1 MGEKKKDIKM
11 KEKFILL
18 IKKYCI
24 TLIFF
29 VANLCFYGMFIVKH
43 YAPDT
48 YFTEAQGWDVT
59 AQLYWKNG
67 RWLMSALAKI
77 CGVLHIGFTLEQLIS
92 WGMAI
97 LSISL
102 ASAVFYNILR
112 ERGGGESSLKKNIWI
127 GILSFM
133 MISNVF
139 LLEYFIFAEYSG
151 IMCLGLLL
159 TVLSARYILK
169 ALETGDK
176 KFYLVGILLGIFGI
190 NGHQGNFAILVVI
203 AVICARDTLG
213 SIHRFIVNNLVIG
226 SAYLIPAICSMI
238 EARIGGA
245 DRASQGGIDIA
256 ASFIKSTE
264 GLQKLLVRG
273 ASFMPYGTYLFF
285 IGVVGLYFI
294 YAVIRKKSLKSLAYL
309 IYYIVIMLCG
319 IYAPLMVTDYDYI
332 DVVPRTVYIL
342 GGVIPVLL
350 TAMLLHMDISLE
362 KRIVLPVCIAMF
374 LFVQYYG
381 AMELIT
387 DHYKTNLLDKY
398 EAQFVGARIWDYEE
412 KTGITVTKMA
422 LYWDANVTGSAPDV
436 HTYGAVNERV
446 MSNAWAAPMAIRCLD
461 GHQVS
466 QTDPSEEV
474 YKKYFE
480 GKDWLHMKDE
490 QIVIIGDT
498 LHLCAY

>member
-1 MGEKKKDIKM
+1 M
-11 KEKFILL
+11 KEKLILL
-18 IKKYCI
+18 IKKYRI
-24 TLIFF
+24 TLIFL

-48 YFTEAQGWDVT
+48 YFTEALGWEVT
-59 AQLYWKNG
+59 AEQYWQNG
-67 RWLMSALAKI
+67 RWLMTALAKI
-77 CGVLHIGFTLEQLIS
+77 CGFLHIGFTLEQLIS
-92 WGMAI
+92 WGMAVV
-97 LSISL
+97 SISL

-112 ERGGGESSLKKNIWI
+112 ERGGGEISLKKNIWI
-127 GILSFM
+127 AVISFM

-139 LLEYFIFAEYSG
+139 LVEYFIFAEYSG

-176 KFYLVGILLGIFGI
+176 KVYFVGILLGILGI

-203 AVICARDTLG
+203 AVICARDTL
-213 SIHRFIVNNLVIG
+213 SSVRKFFVNNLVIG
-226 SAYLIPAICSMI
+226 SAYLIPALCSMV
-238 EARIGGA
+238 ETRIGGA
-245 DRASQGGIDIA
+245 GRAAQGGIDIA

-264 GLQKLLVRG
+264 GLERLLITG

-285 IGVVGLYFI
+285 IVLVALYFI
-294 YAVIRKKSLKSLAYL
+294 WSVIRKKSLKSLAYL

-319 IYAPLMVTDYDYI
+319 IYAPLMVTAYDYI

-342 GGVIPVLL
+342 GGVIPVFL

-362 KRIVLPVCIAMF
+362 KRIVLPVCIAGF

-381 AMELIT
+381 AMELLT

-412 KTGITVTKMA
+412 ETGVTVTKMA
-422 LYWDANVTGSAPDV
+422 LYWDANVTGYAPDV
-436 HTYGAVNERV
+436 HMFGAVNERV
-446 MSNAWAAPMAIRCLD
+446 MSNEWAAPLAIRCLD
-461 GHQVS
+461 GHQVE
-466 QTDPSEEV
+466 QTDPSDEV
-474 YKKYFE
+474 YQQYFE
-480 GKDWLHMKDE
+480 GKDWLHIKDE